1 MRLPIQAVAA
11 ESPLRPGTLSA
22 TVAPMSFALGALKTL
37 LIGALLLMAAV
48 FLVRGWQ
55 AMRGPALQPW
65 HLHVPDEPT
74 AGQIDNMDWGQWM
87 RREQAIF
94 ADVRAQVTD
103 RLPSAAQIP
112 QNRYFAGAPMNP
124 ANLRQDWN
132 RSFSRA
138 PSGPPRGAVV
148 LLHGLTDAP
157 YSLRHVADLY
167 SARGW
172 HVVAVRLP
180 GHGTVPAGLTR
191 ATVEQWQA
199 ATRLAV
205 REARRAAP
213 NLPLHIAGYSNGG
226 ALAVAHALDATDDP
240 ALGRPDRLVLI
251 SPMIGLTPFAR
262 FTGIAGLPAIFPA
275 FVQAAWLDIIPEYN
289 PFKYNSFPVRAGAE
303 AHRLT
308 TILADRIAAAR
319 AEGRLE
325 RLPPILTFQSA
336 VDSTVSARAV
346 VAVLYDQLPANGS
359 ELVLFDINRAAYV
372 GPLVRESARTAIDT
386 LLPTSARTYRLTVI
400 ANAAPGSTDSVARTW
415 DAGETGSTDT
425 PIGIAYRRDF
435 TSLGHVALPF
445 PLSDGLYGADPS
457 PEDPQGVALG
467 ALAVRGE
474 NGVLSVSPG
483 ALARVSSNPFFPWM
497 LGRIDATLGSP
508 SPDAGL
514 APQPVPATGS
524 R

>member
-1 MRLPIQAVAA
+1 
-11 ESPLRPGTLSA
+11 
-22 TVAPMSFALGALKTL
+22 MSFALGALKYL
-37 LIGALLLMAAV
+37 LIGAALLLAAV

-55 AMRGPALQPW
+55 AMRGPPLQPW

-74 AGQIDNMDWGQWM
+74 AGQIDNMDWGQWIS
-87 RREQAIF
+87 REQGIM
-94 ADVRAQVTD
+94 ADVRANVTD
-103 RLPSAAQIP
+103 KLPKAAQVP
-112 QNRYFAGAPMNP
+112 QNRYFADAPMNP

-132 RSFSRA
+132 RSLSRA
-138 PSGPPRGAVV
+138 PGTPPAGAVV

-157 YSLRHVADLY
+157 YSLRHIVDLY

-172 HVVAVRLP
+172 HVVAIRLP

-191 ATVEQWQA
+191 ASVEQWQA

-213 NLPLHIAGYSNGG
+213 GRPLHIVGYSNGG
-226 ALAVAHALDATDDP
+226 ALAVAHALDATDDSS
-240 ALGRPDRLVLI
+240 LGAPDRLVLV

-275 FVQAAWLDIIPEYN
+275 FVQAAWLDIVPEYN

-308 TILADRIAAAR
+308 SILSAKLEAAR
-319 AEGRLE
+319 AENRLS
-325 RLPPILTFQSA
+325 RLPPVLSFQSA

-346 VAVLYDQLPANGS
+346 VTGLYDQLPANGS
-359 ELVLFDINRAAYV
+359 ELVLFDVNRAAYV
-372 GPLVRESARTAIDT
+372 GPLVRPSAARALES
-386 LLPTSARTYRLTVI
+386 LLPTSPRPYRLSAIT
-400 ANAAPGSTDSVARTW
+400 NAAPGSVDTVVRSFEPGA
-415 DAGETGSTDT
+415 TGATDT
-425 PIGIAYRRDF
+425 PIGIPYRRDF

-457 PEDPQGVALG
+457 PDDNQGVALG

-483 ALARVSSNPFFPWM
+483 ALTRVSSNPFMPWM
-497 LGRIDATLGSP
+497 LGRIDATLAS
-508 SPDAGL
+508 
-514 APQPVPATGS
+514 APAPGVAPGGATATA
-524 R
+524 RE

>member
-1 MRLPIQAVAA
+1 
-11 ESPLRPGTLSA
+11 
-22 TVAPMSFALGALKTL
+22 MSFALGALKYL
-37 LIGALLLMAAV
+37 LIGALLLLAAV
-48 FLVRGWQ
+48 FIVRGWQ

-94 ADVRAQVTD
+94 ADVRTSVTEKLPEAQ
-103 RLPSAAQIP
+103 RIP

-124 ANLRQDWN
+124 ANLKQDWN
-132 RSFSRA
+132 RSLSRA
-138 PSGPPRGAVV
+138 PATPPRGAIV

-157 YSLRHVADLY
+157 YSLRHIADLY
-167 SARGW
+167 TARGW
-172 HVVAVRLP
+172 HVVAIRLP
-180 GHGTVPAGLTR
+180 GHGTVPGGLTK
-191 ATVEQWQA
+191 ASVEQWQA

-213 NLPLHIAGYSNGG
+213 DLPLHIAGYSNGG
-226 ALAVAHALDATDDP
+226 ALAVAHALDATDNP
-240 ALGRPDRLVLI
+240 ALGAPDRLILV

-308 TILADRIAAAR
+308 TILADKLALAR
-319 AEGRLE
+319 TEGRIGK
-325 RLPPILTFQSA
+325 LPPILTFQSA
-336 VDSTVSARAV
+336 VDSTVSAPAV
-346 VAVLYDQLPANGS
+346 VTILYDQLPANGS

-372 GPLVRESARTAIDT
+372 GPLVRESAKGAIDG
-386 LLPTSARTYRLTVI
+386 LLPTSARAYRLSIVT
-400 ANAAPGSTDSVARTW
+400 NAAPGTVDSILRSFAP
-415 DAGETGSTDT
+415 GETGSTDT
-425 PIGIAYRRDF
+425 PLGIAYRRDF

-457 PEDPQGVALG
+457 PDDHQGVALG

-483 ALARVSSNPFFPWM
+483 ALTRVSSNPFMPWM
-497 LGRIDATLGSP
+497 LGRIDAALGP
-508 SPDAGL
+508 PPDAGL
-514 APQPVPATGS
+514 APQPAPATGS

>member
-1 MRLPIQAVAA
+1 
-11 ESPLRPGTLSA
+11 
-22 TVAPMSFALGALKTL
+22 MSFALGALKYL
-37 LIGALLLMAAV
+37 LIGGLLLLAAV
-48 FLVRGWQ
+48 FVVRGWQ
-55 AMRGPALQPW
+55 AMRGPPLQPW

-94 ADVRAQVTD
+94 ADVRAKITD
-103 RLPSAAQIP
+103 KLPKAAQIP

-124 ANLRQDWN
+124 ANLKQDWN
-132 RSFSRA
+132 RSVSRA
-138 PSGPPRGAVV
+138 PAVPPRGAVV

-157 YSLRHVADLY
+157 YSLRHIADLY
-167 SARGW
+167 TARGW
-172 HVVAVRLP
+172 HVVAIRLP
-180 GHGTVPAGLTR
+180 GHGTVPGGLTK
-191 ATVEQWQA
+191 ASVEQWQA

-226 ALAVAHALDATDDP
+226 ALAVAQALDATDDP
-240 ALGRPDRLVLI
+240 ALGMPDRIVLV

-289 PFKYNSFPVRAGAE
+289 PFKYNSFPVKAGAE

-308 TILADRIAAAR
+308 TILGDKLEAAR
-319 AEGRLE
+319 AEKRLGKM
-325 RLPPILTFQSA
+325 PPILTFQSA

-346 VAVLYDQLPANGS
+346 VTALYDQLPANGS
-359 ELVLFDINRAAYV
+359 ELVLVDINRAAYV
-372 GPLVRESARTAIDT
+372 GPLVRESARLAVDG
-386 LLPTSARTYRLTVI
+386 LLPTSPRTYRLSVI
-400 ANAAPGSTDSVARTW
+400 TNAAPGSTDTVVRSYE
-415 DAGETGSTDT
+415 AGATGTTDT
-425 PIGIAYRRDF
+425 PVGIPYRRDF

-474 NGVLSVSPG
+474 NGVLSVSP
-483 ALARVSSNPFFPWM
+483 AMLARVSSNPFLPWM
-497 LGRIDATLGSP
+497 LGRIDATLGQP
-508 SPDAGL
+508 PGPL
-514 APQPVPATGS
+514 PAPVPPPATGN

>member
-1 MRLPIQAVAA
+1 
-11 ESPLRPGTLSA
+11 
-22 TVAPMSFALGALKTL
+22 MSFALGALKYL
-37 LIGALLLMAAV
+37 LIGAALLLAAV
-48 FLVRGWQ
+48 FVVRGWQ
-55 AMRGPALQPW
+55 AMRGPPLQPW
-65 HLHVPDEPT
+65 HLYVPDEPT

-87 RREQAIF
+87 RREQAIM
-94 ADVRAQVTD
+94 AGVRTNVTDKLPKAAQV
-103 RLPSAAQIP
+103 P

-132 RSFSRA
+132 RSLSR
-138 PSGPPRGAVV
+138 PPAAQPKGAIV

-167 SARGW
+167 TARGW

-180 GHGTVPAGLTR
+180 GHGTVPAGLTK

-199 ATRLAV
+199 TTRLAV

-213 NLPLHIAGYSNGG
+213 GLPLHIAGYSNGG

-240 ALGRPDRLVLI
+240 ALGTPDRIILV

-289 PFKYNSFPVRAGAE
+289 PFKYNSFPVKAGAE

-308 TILADRIAAAR
+308 TVLADKIEAAR
-319 AEGRLE
+319 AEKRLS

-346 VAVLYDQLPANGS
+346 VTALYDQLPANGS

-372 GPLVRESARTAIDT
+372 GPLVRESARLAIDG
-386 LLPTSARTYRLTVI
+386 LLPTSPRTYRLSVI
-400 ANAAPGSTDSVARTW
+400 TNAAPGSTDTVARTY
-415 DAGETGSTDT
+415 DAGATGATDT
-425 PIGIAYRRDF
+425 PIGIPYRRDF

-445 PLSDGLYGADPS
+445 PLSDGLYGAEPAVD
-457 PEDPQGVALG
+457 DHQGVALG

-474 NGVLSVSPG
+474 NGVLSVSP
-483 ALARVSSNPFFPWM
+483 AMLARVSSNPFMPWM
-497 LGRIDATLGSP
+497 LGRIDATLSQP
-508 SPDAGL
+508 NPETL
-514 APQPVPATGS
+514 AQ
-524 R
+524 